1 MIVKVKIAP
10 FEKWCEPMRQA
21 MALAPPHLL
30 HRFGLP
36 IGVEISIETSS
47 MRTTQTVIPCGG
59 KEWRV
64 VELPAEI
71 TPFDAETGEVKKGGR
86 GWICEHVLEMD

>member
-21 MALAPPHLL
+21 MAHMPPDS
-30 HRFGLP
+30 FTLP
-36 IGVEISIETSS
+36 IGLEIGIETSS
-47 MRTTQTVIPCGG
+47 MRTARTVIPCGG

-64 VELPAEI
+64 VELPANI
-71 TPFDAETGEVKKGGR
+71 TPFDAETGEVKNRGR